1 MLSEIFVELKRK
13 KWSPPHPPHPP
24 PGRDKSYRGVVVR
37 GDSLLRVLSLV
48 FLELPTI
55 K

>member
-24 PGRDKSYRGVVVR
+24 PGRDKS
-37 GDSLLRVLSLV
+37 
-48 FLELPTI
+48 
-55 K
+55 

>member
-1 MLSEIFVELKRK
+1 MLSEISVELKRK
-13 KWSPPHPPHPP
+13 KWSPPHPP